1 VSTAQDRGRC
11 EGETTPVRDRQL
23 TADALRPIVISYLD
37 GLGVPPDRA
46 DRLVDQTHAASSDPD
61 HLIPVLLALTA
72 RCGARPR
79 DSIYLSTPITT
90 GRNHLPT
97 LGRGEVADT
106 AAHDAERHAAI
117 EANRRRARAVATQ
130 LRGSGHPVVIDPTGL
145 VDVPGWAQDDYH
157 ALWIAVI
164 EAYARVVVFVDEW
177 QYSVGCTKEFEAAA
191 RLGLPL
197 RDQRLAPLT
206 YQQGIRMLD
215 EAEREVGAVPGH
227 GARLVRAIRTARSAV
242 GQRRGPEDTPEPGL

>member
-1 VSTAQDRGRC
+1 M
-11 EGETTPVRDRQL
+11 PVRDKQL
-23 TADALRPIVISYLD
+23 SADALRPIVISYLD

-46 DRLVDQTHAASSDPD
+46 GRLVDQTEAASFDPD
-61 HLIPVLLALTA
+61 DLVPVLLALTA

-97 LGRGEVADT
+97 LERGEVADT
-106 AAHDAERHAAI
+106 AAHDAERYAAI
-117 EANRRRARAVATQ
+117 EGNRSRARAVAAQ
-130 LRGSGHPVVIDPTGL
+130 LRGSGQQVVIDPTGL

-157 ALWIAVI
+157 ALWVAVI
-164 EAYARVVVFVDEW
+164 EAYARVVVFVDDW
-177 QYSVGCTKEFEAAA
+177 QFSVGCTKEFEAAV

-197 RDQRLAPLT
+197 RDQRLTPLT
-206 YQQGIRMLD
+206 YRQGMRMLD

-227 GARLVRAIRTARSAV
+227 GTRLSRAVADARETFRQRF
-242 GQRRGPEDTPEPGL
+242 GQDQNEGTEPAP

>member
-1 VSTAQDRGRC
+1 M
-11 EGETTPVRDRQL
+11 PVRDRKL

-46 DRLVDQTHAASSDPD
+46 GRLVGQIDAASFDPD

-72 RCGARPR
+72 RCGAGPR

-97 LGRGEVADT
+97 LERGEAADS
-106 AAHDAERHAAI
+106 AAHDAQRYAAI
-117 EANRRRARAVATQ
+117 EGNRSRARAVAAR
-130 LRGSGHPVVIDPTGL
+130 LRGSGQQVVIDPTGL

-164 EAYARVVVFVDEW
+164 EAYARVVVFVDDW
-177 QYSVGCTKEFEAAA
+177 QYSVGCTKEFEAAL
-191 RLGLPL
+191 RLDLL
-197 RDQRLAPLT
+197 LLDQRLAPLT
-206 YQQGIRMLD
+206 YRQGMRMLD

-227 GARLVRAIRTARSAV
+227 SARLSQAVAGVRNTFRQRF
-242 GQRRGPEDTPEPGL
+242 GQDPEHGTESQL